1 MYIFIERDI
10 YDDVTSTRT
19 FVSELRMMNILR
31 KDMIQSMQNIETE
44 REDCIAISEA
54 FDKARQLGRG
64 RRHKRI
70 VESANVESIR
80 DADGHFT
87 IEAYH
92 QDVDGDMVREW
103 IVTHIDPTVIT
114 N

>member
-10 YDDVTSTRT
+10 YNDVTSTRT

-64 RRHKRI
+64 RRHKRT
-70 VESANVESIR
+70 VESANVEFIR

>member
-10 YDDVTSTRT
+10 YNDVTGTRT
-19 FVSELRMMNILR
+19 FVSEIRMMNTLR

-44 REDCIAISEA
+44 HEDCIAILDA
-54 FDKARQLGRG
+54 FDKARQLERG
-64 RRHKRI
+64 RRHKRT
-70 VESANVESIR
+70 VKSADVKFVR

-92 QDVDGDMVREW
+92 QDNYGDTIREW
-103 IVTHIDPTVIT
+103 IVTHIDPAVIT